1 MVACLDRVAGTDQV
15 SEALG
20 LVHSSPEGL
29 KQEHDPA
36 LAALCS
42 QSVPSNLIFKSYF
55 LTKPGSFG
63 FAKYHHEVIKVHLFS
78 HQRVFHYSK

>member
-1 MVACLDRVAGTDQV
+1 MACLDRVAGTDP
-15 SEALG
+15 EALG

-29 KQEHDPA
+29 KQEHDPALAA

-63 FAKYHHEVIKVHLFS
+63 FAKYHHEVSKVHLFS